1 MRTPVRRVAFVI
13 LSLGLLGCGA
23 EGLTLPP
30 SGTGPP
36 PGTGSGGGGGGDNGG
51 SDDGPT
57 GGTPSAPAS
66 PQAGS
71 LTAVQGNSQQAVA
84 GADVPMPPAVRV
96 LDSVGQPVAGYPVTF
111 VVTRGGGTLVNP
123 SQTTGPDG
131 IAQVGRWTL
140 GTPGLNRVEAR
151 AESLDGSPVVF
162 EAMAL
167 ARTGVDHFVFLRQPD
182 GIRANETQEIRVA
195 MVDAVGN
202 VVPLSGIELYL
213 GLFHRE
219 DDDSYAVRNQ
229 RLRGDRFADT
239 NDGIATFH
247 LAVTEP
253 GTYKFRVLS
262 DELPELG
269 PHGPEPYVFSSTFN
283 VY

>member
-1 MRTPVRRVAFVI
+1 LVAVD
-13 LSLGLLGCGA
+13 
-23 EGLTLPP
+23 
-30 SGTGPP
+30 GT
-36 PGTGSGGGGGGDNGG
+36 S
-51 SDDGPT
+51 
-57 GGTPSAPAS
+57 
-66 PQAGS
+66 QE
-71 LTAVQGNSQQAVA
+71 AVS
-84 GADVPMPPAVRV
+84 GADVPIPPAVRV
-96 LDSVGQPVAGYPVTF
+96 LDSGGRPIADYPVTF
-111 VVTRGGGTLVNP
+111 VVTQGGGTLLNP

-131 IAQVGRWTL
+131 VAQVGRWTL
-140 GTPGLNRVEAR
+140 GAPGLNRVEAR

-162 EAMAL
+162 EATAL
-167 ARTGVDHFVFLRQPD
+167 ARTDVDHFVFLREPD
-182 GIRANETQEIRVA
+182 GIRANESQDIRVA
-195 MVDAVGN
+195 MVDAMGN
-202 VVPLSGIELYL
+202 VVQISGIELYL

-239 NDGIATFH
+239 KNGIATFH